1 MAFGTNYSAAADYG
15 IIPQGEYEC
24 IITNAEVRQ
33 TPSQK
38 WKVSLTLAIRN
49 DVQQGS
55 QNRVLFIDIWRKKEP
70 NANDAQVEGF
80 NFAQL
85 MNIAKAAA
93 IPDGTNFES
102 LADFLRTLVGRLL
115 RVTVTHRAYGGRTYE
130 EIDNLRGLSPT
141 KFQEC
146 RHVQKARQQAQN
158 PAYSAPAPRQP
169 QQYAQQQTYRQ
180 PPMQQG
186 YTPTPPPL
194 QNANLSDFEEILQDG
209 QMPF

>member
-38 WKVSLTLAIRN
+38 WKVSLTLTIRN
-49 DVQQGS
+49 DVQQGC
-55 QNRVLFIDIWRKKEP
+55 QNRVLFMDIWRKKEP

-158 PAYSAPAPRQP
+158 PAYGAPAPRQQ
-169 QQYAQQQTYRQ
+169 QQYAQQQTYQQ

-186 YTPTPPPL
+186 YTPAPPPL

-209 QMPF
+209 QLPF

>member
-38 WKVSLTLAIRN
+38 WKVSLTLTIRN

-55 QNRVLFIDIWRKKEP
+55 RNRVLFMDIWRKKEP

-93 IPDGTNFES
+93 IPDGTNFDS
-102 LADFLRTLVGRLL
+102 LADFLRTLDGRLL

-141 KFQEC
+141 KFPEC
-146 RHVQKARQQAQN
+146 RHVQKQRAVSASRAPVVRRALCGVAYQKIHGGKRRKGTSQVSGENNEGVLNDKQKFPLTKGT
-158 PAYSAPAPRQP
+158 PAFQ
-169 QQYAQQQTYRQ
+169 
-180 PPMQQG
+180 
-186 YTPTPPPL
+186 
-194 QNANLSDFEEILQDG
+194 
-209 QMPF
+209 

>member
-38 WKVSLTLAIRN
+38 WKVSLTLTIRN

-55 QNRVLFIDIWRKKEP
+55 QNRVLFMDIWRKKEP

-130 EIDNLRGLSPT
+130 EIDTLRGLSPT
-141 KFQEC
+141 KFPEC
-146 RHVQKARQQAQN
+146 RHVQKQRQQAQN
-158 PAYSAPAPRQP
+158 PAYGAPAPRQQ
-169 QQYAQQQTYRQ
+169 QQYAQQQTYQ
-180 PPMQQG
+180 QQPMQQG
-186 YTPTPPPL
+186 YTPAPPPL

-209 QMPF
+209 QLPF

>member
-38 WKVSLTLAIRN
+38 WKVSLTLTIRN

-55 QNRVLFIDIWRKKEP
+55 QNRTLFMDIWRKKEP

-146 RHVQKARQQAQN
+146 RHVQKARQQQT
-158 PAYSAPAPRQP
+158 PAYGAPAPRQP
-169 QQYAQQQTYRQ
+169 QQYAQ
-180 PPMQQG
+180 QQG

-209 QMPF
+209 QLPF